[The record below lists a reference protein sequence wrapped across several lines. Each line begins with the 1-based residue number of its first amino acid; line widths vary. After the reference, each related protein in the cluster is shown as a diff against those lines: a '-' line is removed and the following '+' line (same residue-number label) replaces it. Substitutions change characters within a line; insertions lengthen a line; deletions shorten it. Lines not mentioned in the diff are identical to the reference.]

1 MTKFKSRAF
10 SMTELLLVILVIGI
24 LSSITYL
31 NLSRSSNYEAK
42 MTKAK
47 TFATSVPLSLPTS
60 FVANW
65 EFDGETSTGASPVV
79 GDLIDSWS
87 SNSGTTASG
96 VTVLSGSDCMYGKC
110 LLFDGTG
117 EMTTGASSGLFNG
130 KANWTISAWVKP
142 DAVGGK
148 DCFFSEGNA
157 SYDIFSA
164 CITASNDILVVLR
177 QAGVVNE
184 ISTATSSQKIERGQ
198 WNYVVISLE
207 NGGPSGL
214 LKFWLNGDLIF
225 SSTNQAAIDLVS
237 ATDIVDRIGAGF
249 NGTDRFKGAI
259 DDVQVYSDYVTSA
272 ALATTTNELS
282 SIAITTPATKL
293 DYNTGDS
300 LDITGL
306 VVTGNYTDGHSA
318 ILTITAANISGF
330 DSTSAAESKALT
342 ISVSGKT
349 TSYNIS
355 VTPSV
360 PTDLSCGGATAASVS
375 CSSSAQ
381 SGVTVYELRRDT
393 STIISLGTIPIYD
406 SGLTCGTSYNY
417 EIRACA
423 GNKCSAY
430 SSSVSGST
438 LDCPPATPTGFA
450 CDTPTETSLSCH
462 WNAVSGSGIT
472 YNLNRTS
479 PTTQSYSSLTGT
491 SQVDSGLICNTSYS
505 YSLTACNAGGC
516 SATAATT
523 SASTSY
529 CIPAVPTISVADTS
543 STSTTVTYN
552 IPSAAVRTVVERI
565 SPSNTWTQ
573 TSGTSF
579 DDTGLTA
586 ATQYCYR
593 AKSCSVS
600 AGSDTTDS
608 SCSAYSGSACTT
620 LCTAYNMM
628 NGILTISTNN
638 SSYCISGT
646 AVGAGNLVVSSS
658 ITTKIRFTGN
668 TTINMAN
675 QSKPAIV
682 LNSGSNVTMYLN
694 SGVTATLTGGNAANG
709 NNASA
714 CSDTAPAA
722 GGYAGI
728 NVPSGATLKVYGTG
742 TLTAYGGNA
751 GNGGIGGIGT
761 TSCEGSGGSGGGG
774 AGAGIGGN
782 GGTSGAGNGHAAT
795 TYTVFSGGTGGA
807 SGSIYILAANVNAY
821 GGNGGNGGAGGQGSY
836 NDGSGGGGGYAGAGI
851 GGGGAGGG
859 GAGWRSIGGGG
870 YSGGGVGSGD
880 SPSTS
885 GAGGTNGSAGG
896 GATID
901 WHVEPDL
908 VAAGGG
914 GYLTDYGYG
923 YSGWGNGGTGGD
935 SGAIYRVG
943 TFSGTIA
950 NGKAANGSTVINTRN
965 QSTQGYGGGYGY
977 SEGSQ
982 GTVNLNYS
990 E

>member
-1 MTKFKSRAF
+1 
-10 SMTELLLVILVIGI
+10 MTELLLVILVIGI

-65 EFDGETSTGASPVV
+65 EFDGETSTGGAPVV

-117 EMTTGASSGLFNG
+117 SMTTGTSSGLFNG

-142 DAVGGK
+142 DSDGGK
-148 DCFFSEGNA
+148 DCFYSEDNDTD
-157 SYDIFSA
+157 STDNIFSA
-164 CITASNDILVVLR
+164 CVTASNDISVSLR
-177 QAGVVNE
+177 QAGIVNE
-184 ISTATSSQKIERGQ
+184 ISTVTSSQKIERGQ

-207 NGGPSGL
+207 NGGASGS

-225 SSTNQAAIDLVS
+225 TSTSQAAISLVVS

-249 NGTDRFKGAI
+249 NGTDAFKGAI

-282 SIAITTPATKL
+282 SIAIKAESFPTTKTE
-293 DYNTGDS
+293 YNSDDS

-306 VVTGNYTDGHSA
+306 VVEGTYSDNHTA

-330 DSTSAAESKALT
+330 DSTIAAESKTLT
-342 ISVSGKT
+342 VSVSGKT
-349 TSYNIS
+349 TSYDIS
-355 VTPSV
+355 VTPRV
-360 PTDLSCGGATAASVS
+360 PTGLSCGGATAATIS
-375 CSSSAQ
+375 CSASTQ
-381 SGVTVYELRRDT
+381 SVDSGEEMVYYLRRDT
-393 STIISLGTIPIYD
+393 TTVVSQGTMPIYD
-406 SGLTCGTSYNY
+406 SELECGSIHNY
-417 EIRACA
+417 EIRACV
-423 GNKCSAY
+423 GTKCSAY
-430 SSSVSGST
+430 STSSVSGST

-479 PTTQSYSSLTGT
+479 PTTQSYSSLTST
-491 SQVDSGLICNTSYS
+491 SQVDSSLDCNTVYG
-505 YSLTACNAGGC
+505 YSLTACNTGGC
-516 SATAATT
+516 SAVPATASAT
-523 SASTSY
+523 TSY

-543 STSTTVTYN
+543 SISATVTYN
-552 IPSAAVRTVVERI
+552 IPSQAVRTVIERI
-565 SPSNTWTQ
+565 SPSNIWTK
-573 TSGTSF
+573 TSGTTFEDS
-579 DDTGLTA
+579 DLNSG
-586 ATQYCYR
+586 QEYCYR
-593 AKSCSVS
+593 AKSCST
-600 AGSDTTDS
+600 SDDA
-608 SCSAYSGSACTT
+608 SCSAYTSNVCVT
-620 LCTAYNMM
+620 LCTVYAMSS
-628 NGILTISTNN
+628 GTLTISTNN
-638 SSYCISGT
+638 SSYCVSGT
-646 AVGAGNLVVSSS
+646 ASGANNIVVSSS
-658 ITTKIRFTGN
+658 VTTKVRFTGS
-668 TTINMAN
+668 TTINMAS
-675 QSKPAIV
+675 QGKPAMV
-682 LNSGSNVTMYLN
+682 LNSGSNVNMYLD
-694 SGVTATLTGGNAANG
+694 SGVTVTLTGGNAANG
-709 NNASA
+709 GTGGSNNGA
-714 CSDTAPAA
+714 DTAPAA

-728 NVPSGATLKVYGTG
+728 NVPSGATLKIYGTG

-751 GNGGIGGIGT
+751 GTGGTGGLGGY
-761 TSCEGSGGSGGGG
+761 SCEGSGGSGGGG

-782 GGTSGAGNGHAAT
+782 GGTSGAGNGHVAT

-807 SGSIYILAANVNAY
+807 SGSIFILAANVNAY
-821 GGNGGNGGAGGQGSY
+821 GGNGGNGGAGGQGAF

-851 GGGGAGGG
+851 GGGGGGGG
-859 GAGWRSIGGGG
+859 GAGWRSQGAGG

-880 SPSTS
+880 DPSTS
-885 GAGGTNGSAGG
+885 SAGGTNGAAGG
-896 GATID
+896 SATID

-935 SGAIYRVG
+935 NGAIYRVG
-943 TFSGTIA
+943 TFSGTVA